1 MPPRGFAAAESGYSN
16 LDSALKAAAKP
27 SPPGPNQLAFT
38 SIGQLVTMLDNFA
51 SVGLL
56 AHPVVDETGL
66 TGRYAIRLHVGV
78 ENGASGEVAL
88 GPKEA
93 VQIPYA
99 LEHQM
104 GLRLVARIE
113 PVLHLIV
120 DSASPPTAN

>member
-1 MPPRGFAAAESGYSN
+1 
-16 LDSALKAAAKP
+16 
-27 SPPGPNQLAFT
+27 
-38 SIGQLVTMLDNFA
+38 MLDNFA

-66 TGRYAIRLHVGV
+66 TGRYDIHLHVGV
-78 ENGASGEVAL
+78 DNGVKGGVAL
-88 GPKEA
+88 GPNEA

-99 LEHQM
+99 IEHQLGM
-104 GLRLVARIE
+104 KLASRME